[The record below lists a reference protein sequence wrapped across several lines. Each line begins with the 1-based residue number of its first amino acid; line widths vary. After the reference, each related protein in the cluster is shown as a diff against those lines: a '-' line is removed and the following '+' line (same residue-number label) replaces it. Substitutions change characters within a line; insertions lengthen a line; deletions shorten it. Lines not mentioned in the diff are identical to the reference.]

1 MALDAHVKALLDQMA
16 ALKMPKSWEVGPQ
29 AARAAMKMSIFRKGN
44 TPIGKVE
51 DRTISGPGGDLAV
64 RIYTPLTTSSNVLSG
79 LVFFHGGGFVLG
91 DLDTHDDLCRVLTN
105 ESGFRI
111 VSVDYRLAPEHP
123 FPAAVDDCFA
133 ATKWVAANAATLG
146 IDAKRLAVGGDSAGG
161 NLAAVVAQLARS
173 GGPEIAFQ
181 LLIYPVAQL
190 GAPDTPSMRE
200 NAKGYFLE
208 KEGMDWFTRL
218 YAPDKDSR
226 HDPRLS
232 PLQAKD
238 LSGLPPAYVITAGFD
253 PLRDEGRDYA
263 EALDKAGVPITY
275 VNYPGM
281 VHGFFSMRSLIPKA
295 REAVAAAAAALRE
308 GVNPGSASP
317 D

>member
-1 MALDAHVKALLDQMA
+1 MSLDKNVRALLDQFA
-16 ALKMPKSWEVGPQ
+16 ALKLPKSWEIGPQ
-29 AARAAMKMSIFRKGN
+29 AARAAMKMGIFRKGD

-51 DRTISGPGGDLAV
+51 DRTIDGPGGDLGV
-64 RIYTPLTTSSNVLSG
+64 RIYTPVSTNSTVLPG

-91 DLDTHDDLCRVLTN
+91 DLDTHDDLCRVLCN
-105 ESGFRI
+105 ESGFRV

-123 FPAAVDDCFA
+123 FPAAVDDSFA
-133 ATKWVAANAATLG
+133 ATKWVAANAAALG
-146 IDAKRLAVGGDSAGG
+146 IESRRLAVGGDSAGG

-173 GGPEIAFQ
+173 GGPSIAFQ

-218 YAPDKDSR
+218 YAPDKDHR
-226 HDPRLS
+226 NDPRLS
-232 PLQAKD
+232 PLRCTD

-253 PLRDEGRDYA
+253 PLRDEGKAYA
-263 EALDKAGVPITY
+263 DCLDRAGVPVTY

-281 VHGFFSMRSLIPKA
+281 VHGFFSMRGFIPKA
-295 REAVAAAAAALRE
+295 REAIAAAAAAMRE
-308 GVNPGSASP
+308 GVKGE
-317 D
+317 

>member
-1 MALDAHVKALLDQMA
+1 MSLDKNVRALLDQFA
-16 ALKMPKSWEVGPQ
+16 ALKLPKSWEIGPQ
-29 AARAAMKMSIFRKGN
+29 AARAAMKMGIFRKGD

-51 DRTISGPGGDLAV
+51 DQNIEGPGGQLGV
-64 RIYTPLTTSSNVLSG
+64 RMYTPVSTTSTVLPG

-91 DLDTHDDLCRVLTN
+91 DLDTHDDLCRVLCN
-105 ESGFRI
+105 ESGFRV

-133 ATKWVAANAATLG
+133 ATQWVAANAAALG
-146 IDAKRLAVGGDSAGG
+146 IEPRRLAVGGDSAGG

-173 GGPEIAFQ
+173 GGPSIAFQ

-190 GAPDTPSMRE
+190 GAPYTPSMRE

-218 YAPDKDSR
+218 YAPDKDHR
-226 HDPRLS
+226 NDPRLS
-232 PLQAKD
+232 PLRCTD

-253 PLRDEGRDYA
+253 PLRDEGKAYA
-263 EALDKAGVPITY
+263 DCLDRAGVPVTY

-281 VHGFFSMRSLIPKA
+281 VHGFFSMRGFIPKA
-295 REAVAAAAAALRE
+295 REAIAAAAAAMRE
-308 GVNPGSASP
+308 GVKGE
-317 D
+317 

>member
-1 MALDAHVKALLDQMA
+1 MALDAHVKALLEQMA

-51 DRTISGPGGDLAV
+51 DRTIPGPGGELDV
-64 RIYTPLTTSSNVLSG
+64 RIYTPLTTSSNVLAG

-91 DLDTHDDLCRVLTN
+91 DLDTHDDLCRVLAN
-105 ESGFRI
+105 ESGFRV

-133 ATKWVAANAATLG
+133 ATKWVAANAGTLG

-161 NLAAVVAQLARS
+161 NLAAVVAQLARDD
-173 GGPEIAFQ
+173 GPNIAFQ

-263 EALDKAGVPITY
+263 DALDKAGVSITY

>member
-1 MALDAHVKALLDQMA
+1 MALDAHVKALLEQMA

-51 DRTISGPGGDLAV
+51 DRTIPGPGGELAV
-64 RIYTPLTTSSNVLSG
+64 RIYTPLTTSSNVLAG

-91 DLDTHDDLCRVLTN
+91 DLDTHDDLCRVLAN
-105 ESGFRI
+105 ESGFRV

-161 NLAAVVAQLARS
+161 NLAAVVSQLARDD
-173 GGPEIAFQ
+173 GPQIAFQ

-263 EALDKAGVPITY
+263 DALDKAGVSITY

>member
-1 MALDAHVKALLDQMA
+1 MALDAHVKALLEQMA

-51 DRTISGPGGDLAV
+51 DRTIPGPGGELDV
-64 RIYTPLTTSSNVLSG
+64 RIYTPLTTSSNVLAG

-91 DLDTHDDLCRVLTN
+91 DLDTHDDLCRVLAN
-105 ESGFRI
+105 ESGFRV

-133 ATKWVAANAATLG
+133 ATKWVAANAGTLG

-161 NLAAVVAQLARS
+161 NLAAVVAQLARDD
-173 GGPEIAFQ
+173 GPNIAFQ

-263 EALDKAGVPITY
+263 DALDKAGVSITY

-308 GVNPGSASP
+308 GVNPGSASQ